1 MRVFLK
7 SGALFKKGLVITSK
21 QTRRCSKIVLSVKG
35 VLMVHKKVPH
45 LNCDSIMAF
54 FLTKY

>member
-1 MRVFLK
+1 M
-7 SGALFKKGLVITSK
+7 SK

-35 VLMVHKKVPH
+35 ALMVHKKVLPH